1 MGESC
6 GIVHELTNKPSLL
19 MLQHNYRSVLF
30 VLVGGIRCGNCLR
43 DLSRAKT
50 RWEKKQVELSVSCAW
65 LEGH

>member
-43 DLSRAKT
+43 DLSRAK
-50 RWEKKQVELSVSCAW
+50 RDRGRNRLNCLFLVR
-65 LEGH
+65 G

>member
-30 VLVGGIRCGNCLR
+30 VLVGFGVATACETYRAQKRDRGRNRLNCLFLVR
-43 DLSRAKT
+43 
-50 RWEKKQVELSVSCAW
+50 
-65 LEGH
+65 G